1 MSVRFLLLRGALRE
15 PGVLF
20 FLFSPAGSRASLG
33 FVFFWPS
40 SSWPQGPVFPGGVC
54 RPWPGLPP
62 RVRAPLPLSFFC
74 LFLAEWA
81 AAAGL
86 SSPVSSPSCAPQR
99 GPLPAARGRKLSPP
113 SAACHLHVMVHGVL
127 LLSGRHADLP
137 SPPPLLLLL
146 ALWVC
151 VWARPSPLFIPR
163 LSACVRVLCH
173 AQGGARAYLPATL
186 LHAWSCLVSR
196 RRR

>member
-1 MSVRFLLLRGALRE
+1 MGTLILNPKPQSQFWSVLRLKWLFPVGP
-15 PGVLF
+15 PG
-20 FLFSPAGSRASLG
+20 PRASLG
-33 FVFFWPS
+33 FRVSCPFSLRGRSAPL
-40 SSWPQGPVFPGGVC
+40 VRPGF
-54 RPWPGLPP
+54 LPP
-62 RVRAPLPLSFFC
+62 HLSFPQPSFAACQQTQGASLRQLPLP
-74 LFLAEWA
+74 
-81 AAAGL
+81 
-86 SSPVSSPSCAPQR
+86 
-99 GPLPAARGRKLSPP
+99 SPP
-113 SAACHLHVMVHGVL
+113 SATPPCCPGPPPSTPFSGIHLHVMVHGVL